1 MDMSTMVQLGA
12 QLFQG
17 QLDRDRDGQLEMTE
31 IATALMG
38 LMSGGNNQ
46 GQGSLLGS
54 LASLAGGA
62 QQAPAQGGGLL
73 GGLTSLL
80 GGSTPSAPAQA
91 DSGLMSMVQSWISTG
106 PNQAPSADQITQ
118 LVGQDQLS
126 AFAQQL
132 GLSPD
137 QAVKGLQQAL
147 PQMVDKATPSG
158 SLDLGSLLDS
168 VGGVSGAIG
177 LASKILG
184 R

>member
-1 MDMSTMVQLGA
+1 MDMSTVVQLGA

-38 LMSGGNNQ
+38 LMSSSNNQ
-46 GQGSLLGS
+46 SQGGLLGS

-62 QQAPAQGGGLL
+62 QASQGGGLL
-73 GGLTSLL
+73 GSLTSML
-80 GGSTPSAPAQA
+80 GGAQPAAPSAQA
-91 DSGLMSMVQSWISTG
+91 DGGLMSMVQSWVSTG
-106 PNQAPSADQITQ
+106 PNQAPNPDQITQ

-132 GLSPD
+132 GITPD

-147 PQMVDKATPSG
+147 PQMVDKATPTG
-158 SLDLGSLLDS
+158 SLDLGNLLDS